1 MSQILSALA
10 PVVLLIVV
18 GYLVGRRG
26 LVDAHGSAQI
36 SRLCFSMLSP
46 ALLFRTMS
54 QISVQ
59 ASDLVPVLAYF
70 AAVLTLFAV
79 IVLAR
84 GRGSRAVVLALSG
97 TYSNLVMIGI
107 PLITLAFGQE
117 GLVYLFALLSV
128 HSLILLTLATVSLEW
143 SRAREQA
150 LGAGAALP
158 ADAIGAPRPTSA
170 PILLRALRNSVLNP
184 VVLPIASGIL
194 WAQTGWTIPPIIDR
208 PLQWMGQAF
217 SPLALLLVGMSL
229 AQILGRGLSTA
240 GLGARTIRETLALAL
255 CKNLIMPVMVAG
267 LCALAGIRGLSAVV
281 IVVAAA
287 LPTGATVFMFAQ
299 RYGVGR
305 DQVAGS
311 VALSTLVALPVLPLA
326 MFAAGLLL

>member
-1 MSQILSALA
+1 MTPILSALA
-10 PVVLLIVV
+10 PVVLLIAL

-26 LVDAHGSAQI
+26 LVDAHGSTQI

-54 QISVQ
+54 QINVQ
-59 ASDLVPVLAYF
+59 GSDLVPVLAYF
-70 AAVLTLFAV
+70 IAVLCLYAV
-79 IVLAR
+79 IFSVL
-84 GRGSRAVVLALSG
+84 GRNSRAVVLALSG

-107 PLITLAFGQE
+107 PLITLAFGPE

-128 HSLILLTLATVSLEW
+128 HSLILLTLATVGLEW
-143 SRAREQA
+143 TRARHGPPPSANPPGEITAPPVHSSA
-150 LGAGAALP
+150 LLG
-158 ADAIGAPRPTSA
+158 
-170 PILLRALRNSVLNP
+170 RALRNSVLNP
-184 VVLPIASGIL
+184 VVLPIATGVL
-194 WAQTGWTIPPIIDR
+194 WSQTGWAIPALVDL
-208 PLQWMGQAF
+208 PLRWLGQAF
-217 SPLALLLVGMSL
+217 SPLALLLVGLNL
-229 AQILGRGLSTA
+229 AQILQGGRSSTA
-240 GLGARTIRETLALAL
+240 LHPSTLRETLALAL
-255 CKNLIMPVMVAG
+255 CKNLLMPLLVAG
-267 LCALAGIRGLSAVV
+267 LCAVSGIRGLSAVV

-311 VALSTLVALPVLPLA
+311 VALSTLIALPVLPVA